1 MTGGFELRGKH
12 VLVIGLARTGIATA
26 RFCAEH
32 GATVT
37 ATDTHS
43 ESELGAEAL
52 SLRDEGGTLE
62 LGTHPE
68 TALPHQDLVIPSPGV
83 PPDAPLLPSARQK
96 NITVWSEI
104 ELADRFL
111 HGQLI
116 GITGSNGKTTT
127 TSLVHHILRHAE
139 FSSALAGNIGTP
151 LIATV
156 RQSNKSTITVAE
168 LSSFQLELIETFR
181 PNISVLLNLTPDHL
195 DRHHTLEEY
204 GRAKARIFEN
214 QTEADSAGLNAD
226 DPAPTSLAPTKH

>member
-52 SLRDEGGTLE
+52 SLREEGVTLE
-62 LGTHPE
+62 LGAHPD

-83 PPDAPLLPSARQK
+83 PADAPLLRSAREK

-111 HGQLI
+111 DGRLI

-127 TSLVHHILRHAE
+127 TSLVHHILRVAG
-139 FSSALAGNIGTP
+139 FSSMVAGNIGTP
-151 LIATV
+151 LISRVAL
-156 RQSNKSTITVAE
+156 SSEDTITVAE
-168 LSSFQLELIETFR
+168 LSSFQLELIETFHAD
-181 PNISVLLNLTPDHL
+181 IAVLLNLTPDHL
-195 DRHHTLEEY
+195 DRHKTMEAY
-204 GRAKARIFEN
+204 AAAKSRLF
-214 QTEADSAGLNAD
+214 
-226 DPAPTSLAPTKH
+226 

>member
-52 SLRDEGGTLE
+52 SLREEGVTLE

-83 PPDAPLLPSARQK
+83 PADAPLLRSARQK

-111 HGQLI
+111 DGRLI

-127 TSLVHHILRHAE
+127 TSLVHHILRVAG
-139 FSSALAGNIGTP
+139 FSSMVAGNIGTP
-151 LIATV
+151 LISRVAL
-156 RQSNKSTITVAE
+156 SSADTITVAE
-168 LSSFQLELIETFR
+168 LSSFQLELIETFHAD
-181 PNISVLLNLTPDHL
+181 IAVLLNLTPDHL
-195 DRHHTLEEY
+195 DRHKTMEAY
-204 GRAKARIFEN
+204 AAAKARLFEN
-214 QTEADSAGLNAD
+214 QNKSDFEVLKAD
-226 DPAPTSLAPTKH
+226 DHAATRLAPKRP

>member
-12 VLVIGLARTGIATA
+12 LLVIGLARTGIARA
-26 RFCAEH
+26 RFCAAH

-52 SLRDEGGTLE
+52 SLREEGVTLE

-83 PPDAPLLPSARQK
+83 PADAPLLRSARQK

-111 HGQLI
+111 
-116 GITGSNGKTTT
+116 
-127 TSLVHHILRHAE
+127 A
-139 FSSALAGNIGTP
+139 AP
-151 LIATV
+151 LIARTG
-156 RQSNKSTITVAE
+156 
-168 LSSFQLELIETFR
+168 
-181 PNISVLLNLTPDHL
+181 PNGKPT
-195 DRHHTLEEY
+195 
-204 GRAKARIFEN
+204 ARY
-214 QTEADSAGLNAD
+214 
-226 DPAPTSLAPTKH
+226 